1 MASSRSP
8 SQLQHDSASWR
19 RVCAAQSSSYDLKD
33 RFAHTITQTLVCIS
47 IHTLSL
53 FMILG
58 HNINMTCRAGLQVS
72 FLRFL
77 HFLHFSSLSF
87 PSLSLRFLQFLSFNN
102 MNNMIMNFA
111 WGSQALL
118 LKCREE
124 LHLTRCLRTRRA
136 LVRARE
142 EPRSPATCYHARMAR
157 RAQHLRCSLCERSER
172 AVDGRYAS
180 RISSRLK

>member
-1 MASSRSP
+1 MTVHHGVVNMASSRSP

-33 RFAHTITQTLVCIS
+33 RFAHTITQTLVWFS

-124 LHLTRCLRTRRA
+124 
-136 LVRARE
+136 
-142 EPRSPATCYHARMAR
+142 PRSPATCYHARMAR
-157 RAQHLRCSLCERSER
+157 RAQHEHLRCSLCERSER
-172 AVDGRYAS
+172 ADNKLDKAT
-180 RISSRLK
+180 